1 MQLFGILLVLNR
13 KSRLGRQHSRTSG
26 ASRVRGANGHW
37 KTASY
42 CLMCSM
48 TDDRWRWRGSD
59 DRRIRKEGK
68 SMWRFFQWIYQAF
81 FHKSPTTIL
90 PLSNLSIFR
99 RAYMVTMQQPHD
111 VWQESL
117 WSVLLCEMHLI
128 TNWQTNPVRHPCSV
142 HCTYKVLHRTT
153 LCSTGLLKF
162 RDTLRPVN
170 DATGGSTQETH
181 IGACFLEK

>member
-26 ASRVRGANGHW
+26 ASRVRGGQWPLKNH
-37 KTASY
+37 Y

-48 TDDRWRWRGSD
+48 SDDRWRWGGSD
-59 DRRIRKEGK
+59 DRRIRNI
-68 SMWRFFQWIYQAF
+68 SISIYQAF
-81 FHKSPTTIL
+81 FHKSPTTTSSKSFYL
-90 PLSNLSIFR
+90 PPCLHGNHAAAT
-99 RAYMVTMQQPHD
+99 RAHD

-153 LCSTGLLKF
+153 LCSRGLLKF
-162 RDTLRPVN
+162 RDIFWFVDLGVE
-170 DATGGSTQETH
+170 ETMT
-181 IGACFLEK
+181 IRFQLC